1 MELQE
6 ILKDPFL
13 ILGVG
18 NSDRGDD
25 GIGIYVIEKLKTEHK
40 LKCGPVPENFT
51 GKIRRIGP
59 KRILIVDAVDFG
71 GSPGETILAEAERAE
86 GLTLTTHSLP
96 LSFMCKMLPESKIFI
111 LGIQPESFE
120 KMTEKVKSSGDALV
134 EKINSLVWLFNP

>member
-25 GIGIYVIEKLKTEHK
+25 GIGIYVIERLKTEYK
-40 LKCGPVPENFT
+40 LKCGPMPENFT
-51 GKIRRIGP
+51 GKIRRMGP
-59 KRILIVDAVDFG
+59 KNILMIDAVDFG
-71 GSPGETILAEAERAE
+71 GEPGETIITEAEKAE

-96 LSFMCKMLPESKIFI
+96 LSLMCKMLPESKIYI

-134 EKINSLVWLFNP
+134 KELNSLV